1 MFKRDGAIEMNLLR
15 KTIRRIILQE
25 SARTI
30 EQLPEYVSIK
40 CHHVYPGAVRFW
52 FILHDEGGTRNLYK
66 NGGIDDNTG
75 TPVYGRIGVEKLESY
90 DGPCGG
96 AWKVSMS
103 GAADKWGPFLY
114 DIAMEYATLNGN
126 GLIPDRFI
134 VSDEAR
140 KVWDYYL
147 NNRSDVQAHQ
157 LDNLKGELTP
167 EDKSDDCDQNVAE
180 LKPGWFESE
189 DKDLAVNSVVNDI
202 MKSMGEM
209 PDNDS
214 ENEWWVQSAMSK
226 RYTKEPTTI
235 NALKDLGRWIEE

>member
-1 MFKRDGAIEMNLLR
+1 MKLLR

-25 SARTI
+25 SARTLA
-30 EQLPEYVSIK
+30 QLPEYVAVK
-40 CHHVYPGAVRFW
+40 CYHLSRNEVRIW
-52 FILHDEGGTRNLYK
+52 FVLHDEGGTTTLNTAGA
-66 NGGIDDNTG
+66 GGVDDKTG
-75 TPVYGRIGVEKLESY
+75 IPVWGRIAIDQTERE

-96 AWKVSMS
+96 AWKVSSS

-114 DIAMEYATLNGN
+114 DIAIEYATLNGN

-140 KVWDYYL
+140 EVWDYYL
-147 NNRSDVQAHQ
+147 NNRSDVQVHQ

-167 EDKSDDCDQNVAE
+167 KDKSDDCDQAVAD
-180 LKPGWFESE
+180 LKPGWYESE

-209 PDNDS
+209 PDNNLKD
-214 ENEWWVQSAMSK
+214 EWWVQSAMSK
-226 RYTKEPTTI
+226 RYTKQPTTI
-235 NALKDLGRWIEE
+235 EALKKAGRWIEE